1 MSSGGLCVSYR
12 NGNDVYR
19 NNQILSAS
27 PKRLIELLIE
37 GAIKSIKIAELAL
50 PKNDFET
57 VNKQLVKAQD
67 IVLELQ
73 QAVNPAVDQE
83 LGEQLIQMY
92 EFMFEKL
99 VQANL
104 TKDPATLELVR
115 KMLEELAETWGQL

>member
-1 MSSGGLCVSYR
+1 MEDFIVTYR

-19 NNQILSAS
+19 NNQILTAS

-37 GAIKSIKIAELAL
+37 GAIKNIKIAELAL
-50 PKNDFET
+50 PKKDYET
-57 VNKQLVKAQD
+57 VNRQLVKAQD
-67 IVLELQ
+67 IVLELK
-73 QAVNPAVDQE
+73 QAVNPTVDPA
-83 LGEQLIQMY
+83 LGEQLITMY

-104 TKDPATLELVR
+104 TKDPETLALVR